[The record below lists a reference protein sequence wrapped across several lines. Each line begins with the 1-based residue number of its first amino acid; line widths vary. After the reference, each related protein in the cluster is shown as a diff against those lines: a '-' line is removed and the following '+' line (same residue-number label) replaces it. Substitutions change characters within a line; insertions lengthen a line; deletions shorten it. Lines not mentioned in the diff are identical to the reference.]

1 MNRNW
6 KSMTNKYIAM
16 QIIAQLAL
24 LGVRATL
31 KVLLNIVDDVY
42 QNFISEYGD
51 KISFKNHIEEQ
62 EFKAYFEQTWISKC
76 KELNRKNIV

>member
-1 MNRNW
+1 
-6 KSMTNKYIAM
+6 MTNKYVVA
-16 QIIAQLAL
+16 QIMAQLLL
-24 LGVRATL
+24 LGARATL

-62 EFKAYFEQTWISKC
+62 QFKAYFEQTWANKC
-76 KELNRKNIV
+76 RELNRKNIV

>member
-6 KSMTNKYIAM
+6 KSIANKYIVA
-16 QIIAQLAL
+16 QIVAQLVL
-24 LGVRATL
+24 LGVRASL
-31 KVLLNIVDDVY
+31 KVLLSIVDEIY

-62 EFKAYFEQTWISKC
+62 QFKAYFEKTWASKC